1 MEKKNGLL
9 KRSFQENMS
18 KDMTCTSLSGVAGTI
33 PITHGNSGNVLR
45 RLTHSLSFNR
55 NKTHVKCQ
63 SNHSDDADIA
73 EFHKWTMYS
82 FHIFPEKQFLVVLVR
97 C

>member
-9 KRSFQENMS
+9 KRSFQGNMS
-18 KDMTCTSLSGVAGTI
+18 RDMTCISLSGLAGTI
-33 PITHGNSGNVLR
+33 PITHGNPENMLR

-63 SNHSDDADIA
+63 SNHSDDADVA
-73 EFHKWTMYS
+73 EFHKQTIYS
-82 FHIFPEKQFLVVLVR
+82 FHIFPEKWFLVVLVR